1 MTHWPALSPPQ
12 TSDLVL
18 FEASLKLLFCE
29 YFQCKMGMFQKVWA
43 AGMLL
48 ISEWW
53 ASETVVIMG
62 GLLPDPERQLS
73 AMNIYQLTNAM
84 CFMLPLGM
92 AVAVGTR

>member
-1 MTHWPALSPPQ
+1 
-12 TSDLVL
+12 
-18 FEASLKLLFCE
+18 
-29 YFQCKMGMFQKVWA
+29 
-43 AGMLL
+43 MLL

>member
-1 MTHWPALSPPQ
+1 
-12 TSDLVL
+12 
-18 FEASLKLLFCE
+18 
-29 YFQCKMGMFQKVWA
+29 
-43 AGMLL
+43 MLL

-92 AVAVGTR
+92 AVAVGTRLLLVFAWTADYVTTYSQIVGGSSWP

>member
-1 MTHWPALSPPQ
+1 
-12 TSDLVL
+12 
-18 FEASLKLLFCE
+18 
-29 YFQCKMGMFQKVWA
+29 
-43 AGMLL
+43 MLL

-53 ASETVVIMG
+53 ASETVVILG

-92 AVAVGTR
+92 AVAVGTRFVVQLCMFAWTADYTTAYSQIVAGSSRL